1 MGWNILSYYDI
12 ILLWISVTNLNQR
25 GKTMAVESNL
35 GKESLTLLFNYGT
48 MNGKVVRKNKS
59 YAYLNKEATDAQI
72 MAASQAIDA
81 LMVPT
86 MENTYKVMTYEL
98 VDVG

>member
-35 GKESLTLLFNYGT
+35 GKQSLTLLFNYGT
-48 MNGKVVRKNKS
+48 MNGKVVRKNKT

-98 VDVG
+98 VNAG

>member
-1 MGWNILSYYDI
+1 
-12 ILLWISVTNLNQR
+12 
-25 GKTMAVESNL
+25 MAVETNL

-48 MNGKVVRKNKS
+48 INGKVVRKSKS
-59 YAYLNKEATDAQI
+59 YAYLNTGATDAQI

-98 VDVG
+98 INVG

>member
-1 MGWNILSYYDI
+1 MSYYDI

-48 MNGKVVRKNKS
+48 INGKVVRKNKS
-59 YAYLNKEATDAQI
+59 YAYLNKEATDEQI

-81 LMVPT
+81 LTIPT

-98 VDVG
+98 VNVG